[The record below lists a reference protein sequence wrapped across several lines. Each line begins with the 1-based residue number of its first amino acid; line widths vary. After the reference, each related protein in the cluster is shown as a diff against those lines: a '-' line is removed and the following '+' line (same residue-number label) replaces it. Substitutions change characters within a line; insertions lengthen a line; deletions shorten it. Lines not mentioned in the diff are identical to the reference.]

1 MIQTMEEK
9 PPPRRRIL
17 VVDDELLIRT
27 MMQAF
32 LTREGWE
39 CLTASNPQEALT
51 SQNLHPA
58 DYAIVDLHLGIHS
71 GYDLIR
77 ALLENH
83 PAMKIV
89 AMTGSISAAQ
99 EAARA
104 AGART
109 LLSKPFGSLNEV
121 TTTLSQLDRG

>member
-1 MIQTMEEK
+1 MIQRMETK
-9 PPPRRRIL
+9 PAPRRRVL

-32 LTREGWE
+32 LNREGWE
-39 CLTASNPQEALT
+39 CFTAADPEEALA
-51 SQNLHPA
+51 SQKLHPA
-58 DYAIVDLHLGIHS
+58 DYAIVDLHLGVHS
-71 GYDLIR
+71 GYDVIR
-77 ALLENH
+77 ALRELH
-83 PAMKIV
+83 PSMKIV

-109 LLSKPFGSLNEV
+109 LLSKPFGSLKEV
-121 TTTLSQLDRG
+121 TAALSEADRD